1 MSFWQE
7 NIPFIKGF
15 FDERSQ
21 KFFDLMDRA
30 EASIEQVN
38 ADKIYTSKEFK
49 RIKDNFQNIVKNL
62 ERGEV
67 RDWLSSTRELL
78 NEEKK
83 GSEDE
88 NLKKIFARFEGLMP
102 RVNETKQVTDMLWR
116 AYEYTDDLVP
126 LMEFTNE
133 QLGAATKEVQTG
145 SVSQTEEIIEK
156 HGKTM
161 DKLDKK
167 QKEIREILA
176 KGEKL
181 AGEARAPEF
190 LGRKL
195 GDMKNLWK
203 QTNDSA
209 KDRLA
214 DLKNNAGAWNSFADK
229 CSLLQNHVQTG
240 HKQIGD
246 VKRLY
251 DMDKAKADYEE
262 RMKKAAAING
272 EIDKTLQAVNDAN
285 AVLQVL
291 ADDGTKAQL
300 TTEVDDL
307 TKACDVRTELNDK
320 LAWLDNFNKSI
331 IDYDK
336 TATELENLVKKDRA
350 DLDGLIKPAEKM
362 KSTDRLVS
370 AMDLADDIRAQKEIC
385 SAKQTEWDDNL
396 APSNSKENTDEAKKF
411 VSRLVAASETLNKLE
426 EEADGEAAKY
436 GNDIVFMAE
445 FSNAKN
451 QFYGWIEGAE
461 EKSVKGYVSP
471 NNLDE
476 AKVLVADCKD
486 WRAMCDKV
494 KTVIDNGHTSAGKMT
509 LHADEDKEYEAMKV
523 RWEAVDKSCTEWT
536 KKLEDLSG
544 MWTQQTDMLN
554 KVTST
559 MVAGSGAGEQ
569 VNLNDL
575 DNQMEAIKEMF
586 VKKQEMMK
594 KMSTGTFNMGDYC
607 KTAETVNDNKA
618 PDPAQLAA

>member
-1 MSFWQE
+1 MAFWQE

-67 RDWLSSTRELL
+67 REWLSSTRELL

-83 GSEDE
+83 GNEDE

-102 RVNETKQVTDMLWR
+102 RVNETKQVTDMLWK

-133 QLGAATKEVQTG
+133 QLGAATREVQTG

-181 AGEARAPEF
+181 AGEPRAPEF

-240 HKQIGD
+240 HKQIND
-246 VKRLY
+246 VKKLY

-285 AVLQVL
+285 AILQVL

-300 TTEVDDL
+300 TTEVEDL

-336 TATELENLVKKDRA
+336 TATELENLVKKDRS
-350 DLDGLIKPAEKM
+350 DLDALIKPAEKM

-411 VSRLVAASETLNKLE
+411 VARLVAASDTLNKLE